1 MRSSE
6 LFMNNVPEGFGS
18 TIKFEFI
25 QFSVISI
32 DSTNELKSQLIQS
45 L

>member
-1 MRSSE
+1 MRFSE
-6 LFMNNVPEGFGS
+6 LFMNNVAEGFGS
-18 TIKFEFI
+18 ISKFEFI
-25 QFSVISI
+25 QFLSISR